1 VKAVQGDSPSILFV
15 EDDEV
20 NQKVVQAMLKR
31 LGCVPDLITNGLEA
45 LGQPWRV
52 SVMILF

>member
-1 VKAVQGDSPSILFV
+1 MQGDSPSILFV